1 LVLFKTKII
10 KKQQQ
15 KLNDSIAALENMNN
29 QFKEEE

>member
-10 KKQQQ
+10 KKQKK

>member
-1 LVLFKTKII
+1 LVLFKTKNN
-10 KKQQQ
+10 KKATT